1 MGIGLRSSNICI
13 SAFRSKL
20 CVSLT
25 NRTNGIQLYTLKT
38 FIYLSNSC
46 SFLASKTTYIAPKP
60 LSILIIQSTCVP
72 KHAEYYHNH
81 DTSSYYET
89 TSNYGSNRKVAITWN
104 AWIWWS
110 LCISGVSLRWSN
122 TVTSVTPEKIQIES
136 SNMTR
141 RCFMIERHIEWYIW
155 HCLWYGLIQGLLLW
169 YRVLPGFD
177 LIVWCK
183 YMENIPIAMNIDAKL
198 IVKNK

>member
-60 LSILIIQSTCVP
+60 HSILIIQSTCVP

-81 DTSSYYET
+81 DTSSYYED
-89 TSNYGSNRKVAITWN
+89 TSNYGSNRKVAITWTT
-104 AWIWWS
+104 WIWYS
-110 LCISGVSLRWSN
+110 ITRIRWSY
-122 TVTSVTPEKIQIES
+122 VAPEKIEIES
-136 SNMTR
+136 SNMTQR
-141 RCFMIERHIEWYIW
+141 R
-155 HCLWYGLIQGLLLW
+155 
-169 YRVLPGFD
+169 
-177 LIVWCK
+177 LIV
-183 YMENIPIAMNIDAKL
+183 YDT
-198 IVKNK
+198 V